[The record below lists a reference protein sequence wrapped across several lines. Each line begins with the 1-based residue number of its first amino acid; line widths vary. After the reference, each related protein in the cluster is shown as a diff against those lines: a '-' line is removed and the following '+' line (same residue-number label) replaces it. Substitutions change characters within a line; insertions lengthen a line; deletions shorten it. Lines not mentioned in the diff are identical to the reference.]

1 MSSAKLV
8 LEQIMEFLLNG
19 LEENGGSAG
28 AKREV
33 KKRCDIVAKALLLF
47 DGLLSLLRT
56 PHKDSSLRK
65 ILKARRHAK
74 KAVEVWR
81 TLEFSVTPKCHG
93 SECHACDQ
101 LELLWGLADFCEDW
115 VEQLHQLGLK
125 NNRRT
130 KTMRDRDRKCKLHTH
145 WEQLSG
151 NRNAQRTKK
160 EVLGKWK
167 RKLQNDA
174 GGETARALLAA
185 KSLHRETALEEDN
198 SQWTGMNKLL
208 SPEEIIRL
216 DETDGSDNN
225 TTDWIRQQCHALD

>member
-1 MSSAKLV
+1 VRLRDHFTATR
-8 LEQIMEFLLNG
+8 
-19 LEENGGSAG
+19 ACC
-28 AKREV
+28 
-33 KKRCDIVAKALLLF
+33 RCDIVAKASMLF

-56 PHKDSSLRK
+56 PHKDSTLRK

-74 KAVEVWR
+74 KAVEVWQM
-81 TLEFSVTPKCHG
+81 LELSVTPKCHG
-93 SECHACDQ
+93 SEWHACDQ
-101 LELLWGLADFCEDW
+101 LELPWGLVDSCEDW

-130 KTMRDRDRKCKLHTH
+130 KTTRDRDRKCKLRTH

-151 NRNAQRTKK
+151 NRNVQRTKK
-160 EVLGKWK
+160 EVPGERKQ
-167 RKLQNDA
+167 KLQNDA

-185 KSLHRETALEEDN
+185 NSLHRETALEEDN

-216 DETDGSDNN
+216 DETNRSDND
-225 TTDWIRQQCHALD
+225 TTDWIRQQHHAPD